1 MKSKFKVATVEKL
14 SEVFIHLGEASIIG
28 GGATFFV
35 QGLVRLGVSLIGIGG
50 GILLVYIGLHIH
62 NNADKYGA

>member
-1 MKSKFKVATVEKL
+1 
-14 SEVFIHLGEASIIG
+14 VFIHLGKASIIG

-35 QGLVRLGVSLIGIGG
+35 QGLVRWSISIIGIGG
-50 GILLVYIGLHIH
+50 GILPVLIGLHIH

>member
-1 MKSKFKVATVEKL
+1 MKRKVKVATVEKL

-35 QGLVRLGVSLIGIGG
+35 QGLVRWGISIVGISG
-50 GILLVYIGLHIH
+50 GILLVLVGLHIH